1 MQLSTNSR
9 ATLSQPTTSN
19 RKDAPDDYVAQ
30 MESEL
35 ADVRDSCYL
44 AQVERMIADNEELQ
58 RMMDEMTN
66 HKQ

>member
-1 MQLSTNSR
+1 
-9 ATLSQPTTSN
+9 
-19 RKDAPDDYVAQ
+19 
-30 MESEL
+30 MESDL

-58 RMMDEMTN
+58 RLINEMTN